1 MKTKQEL
8 DALREETEKMKQKL
22 AELTEEELQQVAG
35 GVMMRYTCTN
45 PNCILNDPNAGGFM
59 CAAPDGS
66 LCPACQAGTI
76 VYVYPSEGQLARPA
90 SPGRYKLRAL
100 GDDE

>member
-35 GVMMRYTCTN
+35 GLMMRYTSTN
-45 PNCILNDPNAGGFM
+45 PT
-59 CAAPDGS
+59 S
-66 LCPACQAGTI
+66 CPAVGTI
-76 VYVYPSEGQLARPA
+76 IYVYPSEGQLARPA
-90 SPGRYKLRAL
+90 RPGRYKLRAI

>member
-8 DALREETEKMKQKL
+8 DALKEEIEKLNQKL

-35 GVMMRYTCTN
+35 GVMKRYPSTN
-45 PNCILNDPNAGGFM
+45 PT
-59 CAAPDGS
+59 S
-66 LCPACQAGTI
+66 CPAVGTI
-76 VYVYPSEGQLARPA
+76 VYVHSSEGQLARPA

>member
-1 MKTKQEL
+1 MKTKEEL
-8 DALREETEKMKQKL
+8 NALKDEVETVNRKL
-22 AELTEEELQQVAG
+22 AELTDEELEQVAG

-90 SPGRYKLRAL
+90 RPGRYKLRAL

>member
-1 MKTKQEL
+1 MKTKEEL
-8 DALREETEKMKQKL
+8 NELKEEVKAVNKKL
-22 AELTEEELQQVAG
+22 HELTEEELEQVAG

-76 VYVYPSEGQLARPA
+76 VYVYPSESQLARPA
-90 SPGRYKLRAL
+90 RTGRYKLRAL
-100 GDDE
+100 GDGE